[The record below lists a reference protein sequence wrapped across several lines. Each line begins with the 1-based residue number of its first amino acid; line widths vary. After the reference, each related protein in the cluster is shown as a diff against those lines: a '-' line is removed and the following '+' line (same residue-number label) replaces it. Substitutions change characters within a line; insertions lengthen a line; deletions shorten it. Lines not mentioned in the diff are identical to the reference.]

1 MIDTLPSSPSSETC
15 QMDIFLTTDGSR
27 YALEAASFLRAHLD
41 PAANVRI
48 EVAAVIDPPGQAP
61 ASVASN
67 RNAADPAR
75 QRARALEWLERTRE
89 ELGPELAPVRSRILY
104 GSPEDVLVREACR
117 HDLVVAGVKGCGAA
131 PFFELGR
138 VARALLRHADC
149 SVLLVRNQRAP
160 GRAGHVRGADA
171 DAAPSFRVMVS
182 TALAENG
189 MPVGW
194 SMLRP
199 FALSRASLEVVTVL
213 DRATRSSGG
222 GAGVDHRDRTRRWL
236 TRTAGRLRVPSG
248 QPRCA
253 LLEGRPG
260 AEIERHAL
268 ETGAD
273 LLVVGA
279 RRGEAP
285 GPGPLG
291 STARELAWRAPCSV
305 LTVRHRQVVPTVE
318 LASTAEAGADTQVL
332 R

>member
-1 MIDTLPSSPSSETC
+1 MIDAFTSTENL
-15 QMDIFLTTDGSR
+15 QMNILLASDGSR
-27 YALEAASFLRAHLD
+27 YAMEAASFLRSHLD

-48 EVAAVIDPPGQAP
+48 ELAAVIDPPGHAT
-61 ASVASN
+61 ASAASS
-67 RNAADPAR
+67 RSPEDPDR
-75 QRARALEWLERTRE
+75 QQERARTWLERTCE
-89 ELGPELAPVRSRILY
+89 ELGPELAPARSRILY

-149 SVLLVRNQRAP
+149 SVLLVRNQRAAGSP
-160 GRAGHVRGADA
+160 GNSRAEATDGTPA
-171 DAAPSFRVMVS
+171 FRVIVS
-182 TALAENG
+182 TALAEDG
-189 MPVGW
+189 MPAGW
-194 SMLRP
+194 SMLQP

-222 GAGVDHRDRTRRWL
+222 GPEVDHRARTRRWL
-236 TRTAGRLRVPSG
+236 TRTVGRLRVPSG

-279 RRGEAP
+279 RRGGTP

-305 LTVRHRQVVPTVE
+305 LTVRHRQLVPTIEMV
-318 LASTAEAGADTQVL
+318 STAEARADIQA
-332 R
+332 

>member
-1 MIDTLPSSPSSETC
+1 MNIL
-15 QMDIFLTTDGSR
+15 LATDGSR
-27 YALEAASFLRAHLD
+27 YAREAASFLRSHLD
-41 PAANVRI
+41 PAAAVRI
-48 EVAAVIDPPGQAP
+48 ELATVIAPPGP
-61 ASVASN
+61 AAS
-67 RNAADPAR
+67 AASGRSGEVPGR
-75 QRARALEWLERTRE
+75 RRARAQEWLEQTRK

-104 GSPEDVLVREACR
+104 GSPEDILVREACR
-117 HDLVVAGVKGCGAA
+117 HDLVVAGVKGSGAA

-160 GRAGHVRGADA
+160 EEGKPFHVLVTQAVAGDGL
-171 DAAPSFRVMVS
+171 P
-182 TALAENG
+182 
-189 MPVGW
+189 PGW
-194 SMLRP
+194 SLLQP

-213 DRATRSSGG
+213 DRDTRSSGG
-222 GAGVDHRDRTRRWL
+222 GTAGDQRDRTRRWL

-260 AEIERHAL
+260 AELERRAL

-305 LTVRHRQVVPTVE
+305 LTVRHRQAVPTLEMVSS
-318 LASTAEAGADTQVL
+318 ADAGADIQA
-332 R
+332 